1 MGVPGRFSRERV
13 EVERF
18 DRALDPSPGRPP
30 GQSDGEFADELAVVA
45 ALRELGPAG
54 GPDPAT
60 RERIRAE
67 IEGRL
72 GRPVVRRRWR
82 PRMTD
87 LAAAGIALVLGLV
100 GLTLLLSKNAVP
112 GETLYDVKR
121 AGEATSLA
129 FTFGDEAKARKHLEF
144 AADRV
149 AELGRMTEAS
159 PAAYRTALDDF
170 GTDVRAGV
178 TQLTALA
185 TSGSDHGQLA
195 DLKSWARDQ
204 SSLLAAEQ
212 SRVPAAAALDL
223 SGARGLLTRIQE
235 RTTAL
240 VSRLN
245 CYEITTGSSDELGL
259 LPSNGACTQ
268 QQPSRIGTTPAPAP
282 SSPPPPSSETVPPT
296 TATSAPGNPDLAVP
310 TAPTPTPTG
319 GTAPPPVFAPPIPTP
334 SAPRLPTP
342 TSPPPPVLS
351 FPPLLPG
358 LPPIVIG

>member
-1 MGVPGRFSRERV
+1 VGVPGRFSRERG

-18 DRALDPSPGRPP
+18 DRALEPSPDHG
-30 GQSDGEFADELAVVA
+30 DGEFADELAVVT
-45 ALRELGPAG
+45 ALRELGRTG

-72 GRPVVRRRWR
+72 GEPVARRRWR
-82 PRMTD
+82 PRMAD
-87 LAAAGIALVLGLV
+87 LTAVGIALVLGLV

-112 GETLYDVKR
+112 GDTLYGVKR

-129 FTFGDEAKARKHLEF
+129 FTFGDEAKAQKHLEF
-144 AADRV
+144 AAGRV
-149 AELGRMTEAS
+149 AELGRMTTAS

-178 TQLTALA
+178 TQLTGAA
-185 TSGSDHGQLA
+185 TGGNDHGQLA
-195 DLKSWARDQ
+195 GLESWARDQ
-204 SSLLAAEQ
+204 SGLLAAEQ
-212 SRVPAAAALDL
+212 SRVPAAATLDL
-223 SGARGLLTRIQE
+223 TGARGLLSRVQE

-259 LPSNGACTQ
+259 LPARSTCTQ
-268 QQPSRIGTTPAPAP
+268 QQPSRIGAPPAPAP
-282 SSPPPPSSETVPPT
+282 SPVSPPPTSSETVPPT
-296 TATSAPGNPDLAVP
+296 TRTSAPSNPDLAVP
-310 TAPTPTPTG
+310 TAPAPTPAHGTG
-319 GTAPPPVFAPPIPTP
+319 PPQVFAPPIPTP

-342 TSPPPPVLS
+342 PSPPPPVLS

>member
-1 MGVPGRFSRERV
+1 MGVPGRFSRERM
-13 EVERF
+13 EVKRF
-18 DRALDPSPGRPP
+18 DRALDPSPAQRH
-30 GQSDGEFADELAVVA
+30 DEFADELAVAA

-72 GRPVVRRRWR
+72 GAPVVRRRWR
-82 PRMTD
+82 PRMPD

-144 AADRV
+144 AAGRV
-149 AELGRMTEAS
+149 SELARMTDAS
-159 PAAYRTALDDF
+159 PSAYRTALNDF
-170 GTDVRAGV
+170 GTDARAGV

-185 TSGSDHGQLA
+185 TAGSDHGQLA

-212 SRVPAAAALDL
+212 SRVPAAAVPDL
-223 SGARGLLTRIQE
+223 SGARGLLTRIQD

-259 LPSNGACTQ
+259 LPAKGECTQ
-268 QQPSRIGTTPAPAP
+268 QQPSRIGATPPPEP
-282 SSPPPPSSETVPPT
+282 SSPPPSSSETVPPST
-296 TATSAPGNPDLAVP
+296 DTSAPGTPDLAVP

-319 GTAPPPVFAPPIPTP
+319 GAPPPLVFAPPIPTP
-334 SAPRLPTP
+334 SSPRLPTP
-342 TSPPPPVLS
+342 TSPPPVLVS
-351 FPPLLPG
+351 IPPLLPG

>member
-1 MGVPGRFSRERV
+1 MGVPGRFSRERG

-18 DRALDPSPGRPP
+18 DRALEPSPG
-30 GQSDGEFADELAVVA
+30 QSHGEFADELAVVT
-45 ALRELGPAG
+45 ALRELGPTGA
-54 GPDPAT
+54 PDPET

-72 GRPVVRRRWR
+72 GEPVARRRWR
-82 PRMTD
+82 PRMAD
-87 LAAAGIALVLGLV
+87 LVAAGIALALGLV

-112 GETLYDVKR
+112 GDTLYDVKR

-129 FTFGDEAKARKHLEF
+129 FTFGDEAKAQKHLEF

-149 AELGRMTEAS
+149 TELGRMTDAS

-178 TQLTALA
+178 AQLTAAA
-185 TSGSDHGQLA
+185 TGGNDHGQLA
-195 DLKSWARDQ
+195 GLESWAHDQ
-204 SSLLAAEQ
+204 SNLLAAEQ

-223 SGARGLLTRIQE
+223 NGARGLLTRVQE

-245 CYEITTGSSDELGL
+245 CYEITTGSFDELGL
-259 LPSNGACTQ
+259 LPAKGACTQ
-268 QQPSRIGTTPAPAP
+268 QPSRLVPAPSPAP
-282 SSPPPPSSETVPPT
+282 SSPPPSSSKTVPPT
-296 TATSAPGNPDLAVP
+296 TGTSTPSDPDLAVP

-319 GTAPPPVFAPPIPTP
+319 GTAPPQVFAPPIPTP
-334 SAPRLPTP
+334 SSPRLTP
-342 TSPPPPVLS
+342 TSPPPPLLS

>member
-18 DRALDPSPGRPP
+18 DRALDPPP
-30 GQSDGEFADELAVVA
+30 GQPDDDFADELAVVA

-54 GPDPAT
+54 RPDPAT

-72 GRPVVRRRWR
+72 GEPVVRRRWR
-82 PRMTD
+82 PRMAD

-129 FTFGDEAKARKHLEF
+129 FTFGAEAKAQKHLEF

-149 AELGRMTEAS
+149 AELGRMTDAS
-159 PAAYRTALDDF
+159 PSAYRTALDDF

-185 TSGSDHGQLA
+185 TSGSDHGQLTG
-195 DLKSWARDQ
+195 LKAWAHDQ
-204 SSLLAAEQ
+204 SNLLAAEE

-240 VSRLN
+240 VSRLD

-259 LPSNGACTQ
+259 LPAKGACTQ
-268 QQPSRIGTTPAPAP
+268 QQPSRIGATPSPDP

-296 TATSAPGNPDLAVP
+296 TSAPRQPDLAIP
-310 TAPTPTPTG
+310 TAPTPTPPPSG
-319 GTAPPPVFAPPIPTP
+319 GTPPPVYAPPIPTP
-334 SAPRLPTP
+334 TAPRLPTP
-342 TSPPPPVLS
+342 PSPPPPVLS